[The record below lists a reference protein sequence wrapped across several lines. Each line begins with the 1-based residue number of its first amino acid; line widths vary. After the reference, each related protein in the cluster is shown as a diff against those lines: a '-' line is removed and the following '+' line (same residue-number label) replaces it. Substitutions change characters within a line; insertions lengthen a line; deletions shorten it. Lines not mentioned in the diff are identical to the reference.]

1 MSPYWGWAEEKWT
14 FRWKSSM
21 VIFYHQRHLRGRI
34 VEFRSS
40 SRAIDFRFWAEE
52 KVDAIIIS
60 KPSHPTSLANPILF
74 VIEKIAFAKSLFYK
88 GKYCRFPFCLCPS
101 NLFRFLSLTLSL
113 SYTVTSRFVVE
124 TRNNWKRNPWK
135 SWDSFDMPTVKC
147 SKLYDDN
154 GVPLVLCVICIRVLT
169 ISCTNQCLTS

>member
-1 MSPYWGWAEEKWT
+1 
-14 FRWKSSM
+14 M

-113 SYTVTSRFVVE
+113 SLILLLLASSSRLAIIGKE
-124 TRNNWKRNPWK
+124 IPENHEI
-135 SWDSFDMPTVKC
+135 
-147 SKLYDDN
+147 L
-154 GVPLVLCVICIRVLT
+154 LT
-169 ISCTNQCLTS
+169 CRP